1 MRRKIN
7 VKTKNLKKKII
18 VTVVILVFL
27 FFTCLSL
34 ALMNRN
40 YFLIEKGFKNLSS
53 MISSYVQSN
62 MYSASG
68 FSKNVLSSRLTYL
81 EEENNKLRKSLEL
94 TQTKNNYVIAEVT
107 NHTLKNWFDKVEVSK
122 GYNDG
127 VKKDDV
133 VISSEGLIGFVSKV
147 SGKMCEVDLITGSSE
162 DNMLSVIIETNEGNV
177 SGVLK
182 DYDEKTGLFMVSDV
196 VSKNNILAGDR
207 VVLSGYDNDAYK
219 GIYVGMV
226 VKEEVMNYGLN
237 KTVWVESSV
246 NFDDLLFVAIVKEKK

>member
-1 MRRKIN
+1 MRKKIN
-7 VKTKNLKKKII
+7 VKAKNVKKKII
-18 VTVVILVFL
+18 TVIVILIFL

-34 ALMNRN
+34 ALMNRD
-40 YFLIEKGFKNLSS
+40 YFIIEKGFKNLSS
-53 MISSYVQSN
+53 MINTYVISN
-62 MYSASG
+62 VYSVNN
-68 FSKNVLSSRLTYL
+68 FSNNVLSSKVNYL
-81 EEENNKLRKSLEL
+81 EKENNELRKSLDL
-94 TQTKNNYVIAEVT
+94 KQTKNDYVIAEVI

-127 VKKDDV
+127 IKKDDV

-147 SGKMCEVDLITGSSE
+147 SGKMCEVSLITGTSE
-162 DNMLSVIIETNEGNV
+162 DNMLSVIIETKDGNV
-177 SGVLK
+177 SGVLR
-182 DYDEKTGLFMVSDV
+182 DYDEETGLFMITDV
-196 VSKNNILAGDR
+196 MSKNNILAGDK